1 MNNTLTEINNLME
14 SVIGLLTDRR
24 DEPDIMFSGLLCIC
38 VDIALANDMSK
49 MEFMAYCMK
58 MYVSRS
64 TSDGEVVH

>member
-38 VDIALANDMSK
+38 VDIALANDMNKHKFVS
-49 MEFMAYCMK
+49 FCLD
-58 MYVSRS
+58 MYNARKSP
-64 TSDGEVVH
+64 DGESLH